1 MSIFRLYRYM
11 VVSGNKN
18 NQTEIK
24 IEIDEILRSAN
35 IRLA

>member
-1 MSIFRLYRYM
+1 M

-18 NQTEIK
+18 NQAEIK

>member
-1 MSIFRLYRYM
+1 M